1 LTGFPIVSATNG
13 RYYTIINRR
22 LSGKGGN
29 ALKIKEFAEG
39 KKVSPQAVYKAL
51 NRSGFSAKTLTDRSG
66 NLTRKGMTVLNRL
79 FPSAGDQVEP
89 EQPEPVNQADQAE
102 SIIAEL
108 RNQVSEL
115 TERCNEWESRYFEA
129 VKHGNQEKEQLR
141 ILLQREQELRLYAE
155 NKGFFKRLFAGRKD
169 KEQ

>member
-1 LTGFPIVSATNG
+1 MTGFPIVSATNG

-89 EQPEPVNQADQAE
+89 EQPEPVNQADQTE
-102 SIIAEL
+102 SIIA
-108 RNQVSEL
+108 EL

-129 VKHGNQEKEQLR
+129 VKQGNQEKEQLR

>member
-1 LTGFPIVSATNG
+1 M
-13 RYYTIINRR
+13 
-22 LSGKGGN
+22 
-29 ALKIKEFAEG
+29 KIKEFAEG
-39 KKVSPQAVYKAL
+39 KKVSPQAVYKSL

-66 NLTRKGMTVLNRL
+66 NLTRKGITVLNRL

-89 EQPEPVNQADQAE
+89 DQPEQVNQADQDE

-115 TERCNEWESRYFEA
+115 TERCKEWESRYFEA
-129 VKHGNQEKEQLR
+129 VKQGNQEKEQLR

-155 NKGFFKRLFAGRKD
+155 NKGFFKRLFAGRKEK
-169 KEQ
+169 KE

>member
-1 LTGFPIVSATNG
+1 M
-13 RYYTIINRR
+13 
-22 LSGKGGN
+22 
-29 ALKIKEFAEG
+29 KIKDFAEG
-39 KKVSPQAVYKAL
+39 KQVTPQAIYKAL
-51 NRSGFSAKTLTDRSG
+51 KRSGFSARSLTDRSG

-89 EQPEPVNQADQAE
+89 EQPEQINQADQVE

-115 TERCNEWESRYFEA
+115 TERCKEWETRYFET
-129 VKHGNQEKEQLR
+129 VNQANKEQEQLR

-155 NKGFFKRLFAGRKD
+155 RKGFFKRLFSGRKE